1 MSSFL
6 SVEGWEEA
14 DDLQKLLASGGLLEL
29 LVSNSLSRGIQMEDP
44 KNVSMMYV
52 LQLKFLLFFV
62 FFCS

>member
-6 SVEGWEEA
+6 STEGWEEA
-14 DDLQKLLASGGLLEL
+14 DDLQRLLASGGLLEL
-29 LVSNSLSRGIQMEDP
+29 LVSSGLGRGIQMEDP

-52 LQLKFLLFFV
+52 LGLKN